1 MKLGRFLTKIT
12 DINKLYLENAID
24 EGDIVVDATMGNGY
38 DTKYLAQK
46 VGETGFVYSF
56 DVQEAALKST
66 KKKLDKENLT
76 HRVKLILDGH
86 ENMNKYVEG
95 EVSCVLFNL
104 GYLPRA
110 DHNIIT
116 KPETTIKAIEHSL
129 YLLKPHGIISIAI
142 YTGHEG
148 GMEEKNSVYEFV
160 KNLDQ
165 NEFNVLESGF
175 INQINNPPQLVLIEK
190 KKQYIKDK

>member
-1 MKLGRFLTKIT
+1 MKVGKCLTKIT
-12 DINKLYLENAID
+12 DINKLYLEKVINK
-24 EGDIVVDATMGNGY
+24 GDKVVDATMGIGY
-38 DTKYLAQK
+38 DTKYLAEK
-46 VGETGFVYSF
+46 VGEEGFVYSF
-56 DVQEAALKST
+56 DIQETALKST
-66 KKKLDKENLT
+66 KKRLDKENLSD
-76 HRVKLILDGH
+76 RVKLILDGH
-86 ENMNKYVEG
+86 ENMDKYVEG

-116 KPETTIKAIEHSL
+116 KPETTIKAIKHSL
-129 YLLKPHGIISIAI
+129 NLLKPHGVISIAI

-190 KKQYIKDK
+190 KKEYTK

>member
-1 MKLGRFLTKIT
+1 MKVGKYLTKIT
-12 DINKLYLENAID
+12 DINKLYLDNVIK

-46 VGETGFVYSF
+46 VGEKGFVYSF
-56 DVQEAALKST
+56 DIQETALKST
-66 KKKLDKENLT
+66 KKRLDKENLSS
-76 HRVKLILDGH
+76 RVKLILDGH
-86 ENMNKYVEG
+86 ENMDKYVEG

-116 KPETTIKAIEHSL
+116 RPETTIKAIEHSL
-129 YLLKPHGIISIAI
+129 KLLKPHGVISIAI

-148 GMEEKNSVYEFV
+148 GIEEKNSVYEFV
-160 KNLDQ
+160 KNLEQ

-175 INQINNPPQLVLIEK
+175 INQINNPAQLVLIEK
-190 KKQYIKDK
+190 KKEYTK

>member
-1 MKLGRFLTKIT
+1 MKLGKYLTKIT
-12 DINKLYLENAID
+12 DINKLYLEHAIN

-38 DTKYLAQK
+38 DTKYLAEK
-46 VGETGFVYSF
+46 VGDNGFVYSF
-56 DVQEAALKST
+56 DIQEAALKST
-66 KKKLDKENLT
+66 KKKLEKENLT
-76 HRVKLILDGH
+76 HRVKLIFDGH
-86 ENMNKYVEG
+86 ENMDKYVEG

-116 KPETTIKAIEHSL
+116 KPETTIKAISHSL
-129 YLLKPHGIISIAI
+129 NLLKPHGIISIAI

-148 GMEEKNSVYEFV
+148 GIEEKNSIYEFV
-160 KNLDQ
+160 KKLDQ

-175 INQINNPPQLVLIEK
+175 INQINNPPQLILIEK
-190 KKQYIKDK
+190 KKEYKK